1 MESTKRSLLKSFSF
15 VTFHVT
21 VATLIFSTAVFAITG
36 KWEYEYFKPI
46 SLAFLTYLGWE
57 LVSYYWHERLW
68 NIIPKLRGIK

>member
-57 LVSYYWHERLW
+57 LISYYWHERLW
-68 NIIPKLRGIK
+68 AIFGWKVK